1 MSMLRKD
8 GNFPSTSCA
17 TSQEAQESSFA
28 GQSPVSALKVTL
40 LSSEW
45 RSTKG
50 GLSTINRE
58 LAIQLAKHSNVE
70 VSMYLPQ
77 CSEEDKRAA
86 AAHNVCIIEA
96 KEKPGYDPIDWL
108 ATIPREHQMDFVIGH
123 GIHLGRQVPLI
134 KEVHQECKWIQVV
147 HTDPEELGMFKNCP
161 DSIAQGEKK
170 HQAEVKLCELADQV
184 VAIGP
189 KLAEA
194 FSSYLRSCGKDQDV
208 LDLTPGIFSEFASVP
223 QAAEERRIF
232 RVLVFGSGDSEDFY
246 LKGCDIAA
254 CAVAELCKLEP
265 HRFKLVFVG
274 APKGEEKKV
283 KELLLKEGIAPSQLV
298 VRSYKER
305 EELGAQFCE
314 ADLTIMPS
322 RSEGFGLAALEALS
336 AGVPVRVSSNSGFG
350 DALKKLSFG
359 WTCIVNSEDASEW
372 AKAARTILGIERKL
386 RLGEALKIRE
396 SYAEKYHWEG
406 ECGRLVERM
415 LYIMQDTSTARDQAS
430 AVNLGEQGPSS
441 VSESVSYSDATT
453 IHDIVDD
460 AVSSGREN
468 VIQGER
474 ARTHPLTTTEG
485 REELN
490 AGIPEISPER
500 QFADK
505 QGKRP
510 AFAHHSSSPP
520 GKKQRRDTDTIRVFN
535 DNSVVVKLLR
545 AEYNRRA
552 QFNPLLWDDA
562 VKLPLENVYTRLK
575 IVSRWK
581 PGSDTDEVNP
591 CDIFGVLKKGDDP
604 MILIEGSPGIG
615 KTTFCLKLAYD
626 WANQSSV
633 ASFPEFE
640 LVLLL
645 KCRDIDGEL
654 TEAITEQLFPKDM
667 SKHAGEELLRFME
680 DIPNQEKVLIV
691 LDGLDELPE
700 KSRPQVDLFLR
711 RRILSFCY
719 VLTTTRQEKGI
730 EARKQFAFDIVL
742 KIEGF
747 TEGDSFEYIKRHFKN
762 VGPGHSSKGEKLIE
776 EIKDNE
782 LLRDLQKNP
791 LHLLLLCVVYQD
803 HKGKLP
809 SSRTDLYQVIVVSLL
824 RRYCARHNVKASKE
838 DMGLEKQFKRD
849 IRCLGELAW
858 NCLLS
863 DRHSFFEE
871 ELEELE
877 RRNEK
882 LVARRLGFVYKEE
895 SLKVLK
901 HQHEYCFLH
910 KSFQEYLAASY
921 VARKLRRNKLNVFEH
936 LSFDAVVNKFPQV
949 FIFVCGILRERAHIL
964 FAQIGEKL
972 KSDWDWHECS
982 EAEAKFFIDSW
993 SESGNAEGMANTLF
1007 SFIPFPRFARLF
1019 RHASAYD
1026 FTDEELNLLRVLLF
1040 CRTFS
1045 EVRTPD
1051 EIHLEIPFSRPL
1063 LGSKIIVRDLAYLP
1077 NLKSLDFSRCD
1088 MDVELAHELF
1098 QSLPDFASLT
1108 ELELTRLPY
1117 ATDWEIVAEA
1127 LRASKT
1133 LEKVT
1138 FSLCGERGDGW
1149 ARALGA
1155 GLCADTPLSFVNLT
1169 ICDPMSETA
1178 LQALENL
1185 LLNKSLSSVS
1195 LVVKG
1200 DMSYSLAV
1208 ILSKALAGE
1217 TAVKSLELRD
1227 LTLSFCCANLIE
1239 RGIVKNNSLSN
1250 FECRLRGELP
1260 DNWQAIVENL
1270 NAQLAEKS
1278 SVIFE
1283 VYPNSF
1289 SPVTAI
1295 QLRDVSP
1302 YGIDYGP
1309 LEPEESVTLN
1319 VWGELIVDDAEALY
1333 DVLLLGCHMTLN
1345 IHGKLTDDF
1354 LQCLARAVDHD
1365 EEEPL
1370 CSVTINT
1377 WDQLT
1382 NEGRAIFKELELDK
1396 NPAVTLNVCELQE
1409 KPFCPITINTW
1420 GQLSNEGKAIF
1431 KKNPAV
1437 TLNVCEKH
1445 VPSDKSDD
1453 NEIES
1458 IDDPESLIA
1467 LFVEAENTG
1476 KENLTVTINV
1486 QSDDSSYDY
1495 IADSTCDDSDDSTG
1509 RSWIDILH
1517 LGCGRN
1523 CSLNSLSLTINNF
1536 RPWSTRLSLTLI
1548 DCLEGCSSLKSLI
1561 LTLNE
1566 YHGWKD
1572 NYASRLRKGLGRN
1585 TSLISLTLT
1594 LNIYRIIRRE
1604 DDDWYDAIYGPITS
1618 VDSFTL
1624 TVSNCTGSD
1633 SWGLNID
1640 PLLSDFKSLTTL
1652 NVTLNRC
1659 GDFVDEGLP
1668 DLLVEAIKTNSLRT
1682 LRLKF
1687 NDLSYE
1693 DFYIYGKSFSEW
1705 VVKVVNSPSP
1715 KVIELSFTRYGVV
1728 GSSLQTLKWEKQ

>member
-70 VSMYLPQ
+70 VSMYLPL

-108 ATIPREHQMDFVIGH
+108 ATIPRDHQMDFVIGH

-147 HTDPEELGMFKNCP
+147 HTEPEELGMFKNCP
-161 DSIAQGEKK
+161 DSIAKGEKK

-208 LDLTPGIFSEFASVP
+208 LDLTPGIFSEFADVP

-314 ADLTIMPS
+314 ADLAIMPS

-372 AKAARTILGIERKL
+372 AKATRTILGIERKS

-415 LYIMQDTSTARDQAS
+415 LYIMQDLKLSQLH
-430 AVNLGEQGPSS
+430 V
-441 VSESVSYSDATT
+441 TT
-453 IHDIVDD
+453 PLKNAISIP
-460 AVSSGREN
+460 AFALQE
-468 VIQGER
+468 ER
-474 ARTHPLTTTEG
+474 PRTHPLTTTEG
-485 REELN
+485 REGLN
-490 AGIPEISPER
+490 AGIPEISRER
-500 QFADK
+500 QSSEK

-510 AFAHHSSSPP
+510 SHVHPSASPP
-520 GKKQRRDTDTIRVFN
+520 DKKQRRDADTFR
-535 DNSVVVKLLR
+535 VVVKFLR

-604 MILIEGSPGIG
+604 MVLIEGSPGIG

-645 KCRDIDGEL
+645 KCRDIDGDL
-654 TEAITEQLFPKDM
+654 PEAITEQLLPNDISKGIRKTFFHFLKDI
-667 SKHAGEELLRFME
+667 H
-680 DIPNQEKVLIV
+680 NQERILII

-700 KSRPQVDLFLR
+700 KSRHHVDLFLR

-747 TEGDSFEYIKRHFKN
+747 TEADSFEYISRHFKN
-762 VGPGHSSKGEKLIE
+762 VGPGQSSKGDKLIE
-776 EIKDNE
+776 EIKDNK

-803 HKGKLP
+803 HEGKLP
-809 SSRTDLYQVIVVSLL
+809 SSRTNLYQVIVVCLL
-824 RRYCARHNVKASKE
+824 RRYCARHNVKASKA
-838 DMGLEKQFKRD
+838 DMDLEKQFEWD

-877 RRNEK
+877 RKNEK
-882 LVARRLGFVYKEE
+882 LVARELGFVYKEE

-901 HQHEYCFLH
+901 PQHEYCFVH

-921 VARKLRRNKLNVFEH
+921 IAPKLRRNEFNVFEH
-936 LSFDAVVNKFPQV
+936 LNFKTMVKKFRQV
-949 FIFVCGILRERAHIL
+949 FVFVCGILREDASIL
-964 FAQIGEKL
+964 FEQIGEKL
-972 KSDWDWHECS
+972 KSDWDWDECS
-982 EAEAKFFIDSW
+982 DAAANFFLESW
-993 SESGNAEGMANTLF
+993 SESGDAEGMANALC
-1007 SFIPFPRFARLF
+1007 SFLPFPLVVYPNFYDEPEGEHSDPLF
-1019 RHASAYD
+1019 G
-1026 FTDEELNLLRVLLF
+1026 VLWF
-1040 CRTFS
+1040 CRRFS
-1045 EVRTPD
+1045 KVAAPD
-1051 EIHLEIPFSRPL
+1051 EIHLRMAFIPPL
-1063 LGSKIIVRDLAYLP
+1063 MVSPIMVRDLASLP
-1077 NLKSLDFSRCD
+1077 NLKFLDFSDCD
-1088 MDVELAHELF
+1088 MDVELALELF
-1098 QSLPDFASLT
+1098 KVLPVFTSLT
-1108 ELELTRLPY
+1108 ELALPDVPEM
-1117 ATDWEIVAEA
+1117 TDWGIVAEA
-1127 LRASKT
+1127 LRTNET
-1133 LEKVT
+1133 LETVRCI
-1138 FSLCGERGDGW
+1138 LLGERGEGLI
-1149 ARALGA
+1149 RAFDA
-1155 GLCADTPLSFVNLT
+1155 GLCADTPLSTVRLT
-1169 ICDPMSETA
+1169 ICGPMSETG
-1178 LQALENL
+1178 LQALETL
-1185 LLNKSLSSVS
+1185 LLKKSLTSVS
-1195 LVVKG
+1195 VKVEG
-1200 DMSYSLAV
+1200 DMSYSLAFT
-1208 ILSKALAGE
+1208 LSKALAGQ
-1217 TAVKSLELRD
+1217 TALKNLKLRVKGK
-1227 LTLSFCCANLIE
+1227 LSFCCANLIE
-1239 RGIVKNNSLSN
+1239 RGVVRNNSLSKLVVSLDR
-1250 FECRLRGELP
+1250 ECP
-1260 DNWQAIVENL
+1260 DNWQIVENL
-1270 NAQLAEKS
+1270 NKRLTEKS
-1278 SVIFE
+1278 TVTLE
-1283 VYPNSF
+1283 MYPNTF
-1289 SPVTAI
+1289 RQVTAHDF
-1295 QLRDVSP
+1295 RDVCADCVKM
-1302 YGIDYGP
+1302 YG
-1309 LEPEESVTLN
+1309 LFEQKSVTLN
-1319 VWGELIVDDAEALY
+1319 VWGELTVDGAEAMY
-1333 DVLLLGCHMTLN
+1333 SVLPCTSVYHLTLN

-1354 LQCLARAVDHD
+1354 LRCTARHVDKQK
-1365 EEEPL
+1365 PL
-1370 CSVTINT
+1370 FPITINT
-1377 WDQLT
+1377 WNQLT
-1382 NEGRAIFKELELDK
+1382 NEGKALFKELGLDK
-1396 NPAVTLNVCELQE
+1396 NPAVTLNVCE
-1409 KPFCPITINTW
+1409 
-1420 GQLSNEGKAIF
+1420 
-1431 KKNPAV
+1431 V
-1437 TLNVCEKH
+1437 H
-1445 VPSDKSDD
+1445 VPSDESGDD
-1453 NEIES
+1453 KIVSVDN
-1458 IDDPESLIA
+1458 PASLIK
-1467 LFVEAENTG
+1467 LLEEAENTG
-1476 KENLTVTINV
+1476 KENLTVTIDV
-1486 QSDDSSYDY
+1486 HSD
-1495 IADSTCDDSDDSTG
+1495 DSTCDDIDDSTG
-1509 RSWIDILH
+1509 RSWNDSLH
-1517 LGCGRN
+1517 LGLPRN
-1523 CSLNSLSLTINNF
+1523 CSLNSLTLTINNF
-1536 RPWSTRLSLTLI
+1536 DLRSTGLSLTLI
-1548 DCLEGCSSLKSLI
+1548 GCLKDCSSLKSLA
-1561 LTLNE
+1561 LTLNLYNE
-1566 YHGWKD
+1566 WEK
-1572 NYASRLRKGLGRN
+1572 NYASLLRKGLGRN
-1585 TSLISLTLT
+1585 TSLLSLTLT
-1594 LNIYRIIRRE
+1594 INIYTRPPIDFDLS
-1604 DDDWYDAIYGPITS
+1604 DDDVDDISDDDVDDISDDDVVPKIS
-1618 VDSFTL
+1618 MDSFTL
-1624 TVSNCTGSD
+1624 TINEFSRTLGYVHRVDIMNYV
-1633 SWGLNID
+1633 WGLKSGDLWPNY
-1640 PLLSDFKSLTTL
+1640 KSLNTFNLTL
-1652 NVTLNRC
+1652 NNKDKVRLSS
-1659 GDFVDEGLP
+1659 
-1668 DLLVEAIKTNSLRT
+1668 LLEFFDTVMKVNSLRT
-1682 LRLKF
+1682 LRLKMKGSGF
-1687 NDLSYE
+1687 RE
-1693 DFYIYGKSFSEW
+1693 DYYPKCDFSELA
-1705 VVKVVNSPSP
+1705 VKSPSLEL
-1715 KVIELSFTRYGVV
+1715 IELTLCHYRDACSW
-1728 GSSLQTLKWEKQ
+1728 LETLKWEKQR

>member
-1 MSMLRKD
+1 M
-8 GNFPSTSCA
+8 
-17 TSQEAQESSFA
+17 
-28 GQSPVSALKVTL
+28 
-40 LSSEW
+40 
-45 RSTKG
+45 
-50 GLSTINRE
+50 
-58 LAIQLAKHSNVE
+58 
-70 VSMYLPQ
+70 
-77 CSEEDKRAA
+77 
-86 AAHNVCIIEA
+86 
-96 KEKPGYDPIDWL
+96 
-108 ATIPREHQMDFVIGH
+108 
-123 GIHLGRQVPLI
+123 
-134 KEVHQECKWIQVV
+134 
-147 HTDPEELGMFKNCP
+147 
-161 DSIAQGEKK
+161 
-170 HQAEVKLCELADQV
+170 
-184 VAIGP
+184 
-189 KLAEA
+189 
-194 FSSYLRSCGKDQDV
+194 
-208 LDLTPGIFSEFASVP
+208 
-223 QAAEERRIF
+223 
-232 RVLVFGSGDSEDFY
+232 
-246 LKGCDIAA
+246 
-254 CAVAELCKLEP
+254 
-265 HRFKLVFVG
+265 
-274 APKGEEKKV
+274 
-283 KELLLKEGIAPSQLV
+283 
-298 VRSYKER
+298 
-305 EELGAQFCE
+305 
-314 ADLTIMPS
+314 
-322 RSEGFGLAALEALS
+322 
-336 AGVPVRVSSNSGFG
+336 
-350 DALKKLSFG
+350 
-359 WTCIVNSEDASEW
+359 
-372 AKAARTILGIERKL
+372 
-386 RLGEALKIRE
+386 
-396 SYAEKYHWEG
+396 
-406 ECGRLVERM
+406 
-415 LYIMQDTSTARDQAS
+415 
-430 AVNLGEQGPSS
+430 
-441 VSESVSYSDATT
+441 
-453 IHDIVDD
+453 
-460 AVSSGREN
+460 
-468 VIQGER
+468 
-474 ARTHPLTTTEG
+474 
-485 REELN
+485 
-490 AGIPEISPER
+490 
-500 QFADK
+500 
-505 QGKRP
+505 
-510 AFAHHSSSPP
+510 
-520 GKKQRRDTDTIRVFN
+520 
-535 DNSVVVKLLR
+535 KLLR

-581 PGSDTDEVNP
+581 PGSDTDEVNQR
-591 CDIFGVLKKGDDP
+591 DIFGVLKKGDDP

-645 KCRDIDGEL
+645 KCRDIDGDL
-654 TEAITEQLFPKDM
+654 TEAITEQLLPNDI
-667 SKHAGEELLRFME
+667 SKGIRKTFFRFLN
-680 DIPNQEKVLIV
+680 DIHNQERILIV

-747 TEGDSFEYIKRHFKN
+747 TEGDSFEYIRRHFKN
-762 VGPGHSSKGEKLIE
+762 VGPGQSSKGEKLIE
-776 EIKDNE
+776 EIKDNK

-901 HQHEYCFLH
+901 PQHEYCFLH

-921 VARKLRRNKLNVFEH
+921 VARNLRRNKLNVFEH

-949 FIFVCGILRERAHIL
+949 FIFVCGILRERARIL

-972 KSDWDWHECS
+972 KNAWNWLNCS
-982 EAEAKFFIDSW
+982 EAAANFFIDSW
-993 SESGNAEGMANTLF
+993 SESGNAEEMANTLF
-1007 SFIPFPRFARLF
+1007 SFIPFPRCARLF

-1026 FTDEELNLLRVLLF
+1026 DTHHELNLLRVLSL

-1045 EVRTPD
+1045 EVRAPD

-1169 ICDPMSETA
+1169 ICGPMSETA

-1302 YGIDYGP
+1302 YRIDYGP

-1319 VWGELIVDDAEALY
+1319 VWGELTVDCAEALY
-1333 DVLLLGCHMTLN
+1333 DVLSFDCHMTLN

-1354 LQCLARAVDHD
+1354 LHCIARHVD
-1365 EEEPL
+1365 
-1370 CSVTINT
+1370 
-1377 WDQLT
+1377 
-1382 NEGRAIFKELELDK
+1382 KEK
-1396 NPAVTLNVCELQE
+1396 S
-1409 KPFCPITINTW
+1409 FCPITINAW
-1420 GQLSNEGKAIF
+1420 GQLSNEGKALF
-1431 KKNPAV
+1431 KELELDKNPAV

-1458 IDDPESLIA
+1458 TDDPESLIA
-1467 LFVEAENTG
+1467 LFVEVENTG

-1495 IADSTCDDSDDSTG
+1495 IDDSTCDDSDDSDDSTG

-1548 DCLEGCSSLKSLI
+1548 DCLEGCSSLKSLN

-1594 LNIYRIIRRE
+1594 LNIYRIILTE
-1604 DDDWYDAIYGPITS
+1604 DDDWDDIYGPITS

-1633 SWGLNID
+1633 GWGLNID

-1687 NDLSYE
+1687 NDSSDE
-1693 DFYIYGKSFSEW
+1693 HFYNYAESFSEW
-1705 VVKVVNSPSP
+1705 VVNSSSL
-1715 KVIELSFTRYGVV
+1715 KVIELSITRYGVV
-1728 GSSLQTLKWEKQ
+1728 GNSLRTLKWEKQ